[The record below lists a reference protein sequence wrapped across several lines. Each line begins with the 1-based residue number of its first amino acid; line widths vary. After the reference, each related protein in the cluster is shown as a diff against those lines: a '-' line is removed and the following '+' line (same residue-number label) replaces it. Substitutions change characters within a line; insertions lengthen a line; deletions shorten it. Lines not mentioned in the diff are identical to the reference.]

1 MIIDN
6 IISTTQLLL
15 EERKSQKPL
24 SELDCICMSHKP
36 PRDFIKALSGP
47 DLNLIAEVKR
57 ASPSRGILAPEL
69 DAASLARE
77 YQSAGA
83 AAVSVLTETEYF
95 KGGLDDLRLVR
106 ENTSI
111 PILRKDF
118 IIDPYQVWEARASQ
132 ADAVLL
138 IAAALPMSDLA
149 RLHQA
154 IIDLAMTPLIEI
166 HNLRELDQVLELH
179 PKVIGINNRDLSNF
193 SVNLET
199 TLQLRPMIPD
209 DVIVVSESGIR
220 NREDVERLREA
231 GVNAILV
238 GESLVTSEN
247 PAATIKELMR

>member
-6 IISTTQLLL
+6 IIATTQLLL

-24 SELDCICMSHKP
+24 SELDCICMSRKP
-36 PRDFIKALSGP
+36 PRDFMEALRGP
-47 DLNLIAEVKR
+47 DLNLIAEIKR
-57 ASPSRGILAPEL
+57 ASPSKGILAPGL

-95 KGGLDDLRLVR
+95 NGSLDDLRLVQ
-106 ENTSI
+106 ENISI
-111 PILRKDF
+111 PVLRKDF

-132 ADAVLL
+132 SDAVLL

-154 IIDLAMTPLIEI
+154 VIDLAMTPLVEI
-166 HNLRELDQVLELH
+166 HNLKELEQVLELR
-179 PKVIGINNRDLSNF
+179 PQIIGINNRDLSNF

-199 TLQLRPMIPD
+199 TLQLRPLIPD

-231 GVNAILV
+231 GINAILV

-247 PAATIKELMR
+247 PSSKIRELMG